1 MKISQLIFLGA
12 VSVQGGIIHVY
23 DDEYYTGTCLQHY
36 SGGVSL
42 ESDGSYPTLQMFEGI
57 SGLSLAEEDF
67 DLQCSELVGDDG
79 MPLVDLTLLAQSTED
94 CFSGKPRYYRKIRNG
109 GAKGGKNRTRAHG
122 PSDGGKNRTRA
133 HGPCNPRAKL
143 QMQVF
148 VPSMSSLLMKDR

>member
-57 SGLSLAEEDF
+57 SCLSLAKKI
-67 DLQCSELVGDDG
+67 
-79 MPLVDLTLLAQSTED
+79 LTFNAQS
-94 CFSGKPRYYRKIRNG
+94 
-109 GAKGGKNRTRAHG
+109 
-122 PSDGGKNRTRA
+122 
-133 HGPCNPRAKL
+133 
-143 QMQVF
+143 
-148 VPSMSSLLMKDR
+148 LLVMMVCPWWT